1 MRNLKI
7 TLVIAAAVLFCGTA
21 NAQFGSVIRRA
32 AERGAE
38 RAVEKKAEQKA
49 EEAVGKAVDK
59 ALEPAEKE
67 RQRGEKELEKAVA
80 KADSAYQASEA
91 AEVDLSEPE
100 IPTVADT
107 PYTPSESEYTF
118 FGMKT
123 GLVQVFAQKD
133 KNGKVTSQ
141 TRNTITSITGN
152 KSAFAIAY
160 QSEMLDAK
168 GNPTNKDNPVIL
180 HYRVV
185 AANGEMFLDMKG
197 MFGAMDGLDG
207 VSASG
212 TAMKIPNNLK
222 VGQTLPDANAS
233 IRIGFIKMS
242 VAMTDGKVV
251 SQEDVTT
258 DAGTFKCY
266 KVSQATKAMGV
277 TGTTLTYYAKG
288 VGAVKTDSF
297 DKNGKLLSSTELISQ
312 K

>member
-1 MRNLKI
+1 MKNLKF
-7 TLVIAAAVLFCGTA
+7 TLVIVATMLFCGTA
-21 NAQFGSVIRRA
+21 NAQLGGVIRRA

-49 EEAVGKAVDK
+49 EEEVGKAVDK
-59 ALEPAEKE
+59 ALEPAERE

-91 AEVDLSEPE
+91 AEVDLSDSE
-100 IPTVADT
+100 IPAVADT

-141 TRNTITSITGN
+141 SRNTITAITGSRN
-152 KSAFAIAY
+152 AFAVDY
-160 QSEMLDAK
+160 QSELLDAK

-185 AANGEMFLDMKG
+185 VANGEMFLDMKG
-197 MFGAMDGLDG
+197 MFGAIDGLDG

-212 TAMKIPNNLK
+212 TAMKIPNSLQ

-233 IRIGFIKMS
+233 VRIGFIKMS
-242 VAMTDGKVV
+242 VAMTEGKVL

-258 DAGTFKCY
+258 AAGTFKCY
-266 KVSQATKAMGV
+266 KVSQATKAMGIN
-277 TGTTLTYYAKG
+277 GTTLTYYAKG
-288 VGAVKTDSF
+288 VGAVKTDTL

-312 K
+312 N